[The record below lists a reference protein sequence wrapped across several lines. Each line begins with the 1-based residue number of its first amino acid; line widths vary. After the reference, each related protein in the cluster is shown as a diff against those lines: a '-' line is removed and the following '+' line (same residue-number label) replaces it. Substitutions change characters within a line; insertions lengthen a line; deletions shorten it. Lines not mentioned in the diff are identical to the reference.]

1 MAAPV
6 AATIAK
12 AAAAVFTDKNLR
24 KIIGGIVLGIIIIII
39 APIAIL
45 LSVINTGQSIDWSS
59 PEMQQQIMDNMTA
72 EEQERLQRFVGIMQ
86 NIEDEI
92 TVQGLS
98 VEPIKAQVV
107 FLCMLSDYEETDA
120 LYVDFVSCFEDDNDD
135 EAVFENL
142 AEKFD
147 IHLTAEEKEKVL
159 LLCEKAMASS
169 DED

>member
-12 AAAAVFTDKNLR
+12 VAVTVVTDKNLR
-24 KIIGGIVLGIIIIII
+24 KIVGGILLCII

-45 LSVINTGQSIDWSS
+45 LSVINIGQDIDWSS

-72 EEQERLQRFVGIMQ
+72 EEQERLQSFANIMQ

-92 TVQGLS
+92 IAQGLS

-107 FLCMLSDYEETDA
+107 FLCVLSDHEETDI
-120 LYVDFVSCFEDDNDD
+120 LYADFVSCFADDTDD
-135 EAVFENL
+135 ESIFQNL
-142 AEKFD
+142 ADKFD
-147 IHLTAEEKEKVL
+147 VGLTTEEKEKIL
-159 LLCEKAMASS
+159 LLCEKAVESVN
-169 DED
+169 

>member
-12 AAAAVFTDKNLR
+12 AAVTVVTDKNLR
-24 KIIGGIVLGIIIIII
+24 KIVGGILLGIIIVII

-45 LSVINTGQSIDWSS
+45 LSVVNTGQGIDWSS

-72 EEQERLQRFVGIMQ
+72 EEQERLQHFADIMQ

-92 TVQGLS
+92 IAQGLS

-107 FLCMLSDYEETDA
+107 FLCVLTMRKPILCMLI
-120 LYVDFVSCFEDDNDD
+120 LFP
-135 EAVFENL
+135 
-142 AEKFD
+142 
-147 IHLTAEEKEKVL
+147 VL
-159 LLCEKAMASS
+159 LMTQMMKVSFKILPINSMRA
-169 DED
+169 